1 MANTTGQKFGGR
13 EKGTPNRLTR
23 ELRSVLKDLIHH
35 ELESLPQRLEELDPR
50 DRLELLVKLIPYA
63 MPRVAPVAP
72 NTDEP
77 IEWP

>member
-1 MANTTGQKFGGR
+1 
-13 EKGTPNRLTR
+13 
-23 ELRSVLKDLIHH
+23 LKDLIHH
-35 ELESLPQRLEELDPR
+35 ELETLPQRLEELDPR
-50 DRLELLVKLIPYA
+50 DRLELMVKLIPYA